1 MPQQPIVYDAP
12 TPEPRARTVEAI
24 QAEILERL
32 IYSVGKDPIVA
43 WPHDWLAATILA
55 VRDRVMDR
63 WMESSRETWRTS
75 HKRVYYLSLEFLI
88 GRLMRDAMSNVGL
101 IEPVRDALKNLNV
114 DLGDLINL
122 EPDAALGNGG
132 LGRLAA
138 CFLESMSSVKIPAY
152 GYGIRYVHGLF
163 RQEMSEGWQVELPEE
178 WLAHGNP
185 WEFERRESAYEIGF
199 GGHVEPVTDP
209 DGTVRQEWRPNDHLL
224 AVAYDT
230 PIVGWRGARVNT
242 LRLWSAQPIDPILLD
257 KFNSGDHIGALEES
271 ARAEAITRVLYPA
284 DSTAAGQ
291 ELRLRQEFFFSSASL
306 QDIVRRHL
314 QQYGDLGSLPDK
326 VAIHLNDTHPAISIA
341 ELMRILVDDNGLK
354 WADAWKLSR
363 GVFGYTNHTL
373 LPEALE
379 SWPVALLERLLPRH
393 MQIIYQINAEVLTDA
408 RVRAKFTDAQI
419 ANVSLIDE
427 SGGRRVRMGQLA
439 FVGSH
444 SINGVSALHTELM
457 KQTVF
462 SDLHKLYPDRINNK
476 TNGITPRRWLMQC
489 NPDLTKLISE
499 RIGPEFL
506 DDIDL
511 LKGLDAHA
519 DDPSFQAQFA
529 AVKQGNKERLA
540 KLIKDRMG
548 IVVSPNALF
557 DVQIKRI
564 HEYKRQLLNIIQAV
578 ALYDEI
584 RAHPE
589 RDWVPRVKIFAG
601 KAAPGYWNAKLIIKL
616 INDVA
621 KVINN
626 DPAVRGLLKVV
637 FLPNYNVSLAEV
649 IVPAADLSE
658 QISTAGMEASGTGN
672 MKFMANGAI
681 TIGTMDGAN
690 VEMHKE
696 VGAENIVIF
705 GLTTDEVNEKRAK
718 SEVPRAA
725 IDASPRLKEV
735 LESIAS
741 GVFSPDDPHRY
752 RDLIGG
758 LYDHDWFMVARDFD
772 AYVAA
777 QAQVDAIWLDKR
789 RWNAMAIRNTAHV
802 GFFSSDRTIRQY
814 AQEIWGVPVASS

>member
-12 TPEPRARTVEAI
+12 TPEPRASNVEAI

-43 WPHDWLAATILA
+43 RPHDWLEATILT
-55 VRDRVMDR
+55 VRDHVMER
-63 WMESSRETWRTS
+63 WMESSRETWRTAN
-75 HKRVYYLSLEFLI
+75 KRVYYLSLEFLI
-88 GRLMRDAMSNVGL
+88 GRLMRDAMSNVDL
-101 IEPVRDALKNLNV
+101 IVPVRDALKNLNV
-114 DLGDLINL
+114 DLGDLINM

-138 CFLESMSSVKIPAY
+138 CFLESMSTVKIPAY

-163 RQEMSEGWQVELPEE
+163 RQEMSEGWQVELPED

-185 WEFERRESAYEIGF
+185 WEFERRESAYEVGF
-199 GGHVEPVTDP
+199 GGHVEPVVDP
-209 DGTVRQEWRPNDHLL
+209 DGTTRQEWRPNDHVL

-306 QDIVRRHL
+306 QDIVRRHV
-314 QQYGDLGSLPDK
+314 QQYGELTSLPEK
-326 VAIHLNDTHPAISIA
+326 VAIQLNDTHPAISIA
-341 ELMRILVDDNGLK
+341 ELMRILVDDNGIK
-354 WADAWKLSR
+354 WADAWALTK
-363 GVFGYTNHTL
+363 GTFGYTNHTL

-393 MQIIYQINAEVLTDA
+393 MQIIYQINADVLADA
-408 RVRAKFTDAQI
+408 RNRGKFSDAQI

-427 SGGRRVRMGQLA
+427 NGGRRVRMGQLA

-462 SDLHKLYPDRINNK
+462 SDLHRLYPDRINNK

-489 NPDLTKLISE
+489 NPGLTKLITE
-499 RIGPEFL
+499 RIGPGFL
-506 DDIDL
+506 DDIEL
-511 LKGLDAHA
+511 LQGLDVHA
-519 DDPSFQAQFA
+519 DDPSFQGQFA
-529 AVKQGNKERLA
+529 AVKLENKQRLA
-540 KLIKDRMG
+540 KLIKDRLG
-548 IVVSPNALF
+548 VVVSPNAMF

-564 HEYKRQLLNIIQAV
+564 HEYKRQLLNIIQAI

-584 RAHPE
+584 RTHPE

-696 VGAENIVIF
+696 VGPDNIVIF
-705 GLTTDEVNEKRAK
+705 GLTTAEVNDKRTRG
-718 SEVPRAA
+718 EQPRAA

-772 AYVAA
+772 AYNAA
-777 QAQVDAIWLDKR
+777 QAEIDEIWADKR
-789 RWNAMAIRNTAHV
+789 RWNAMAIRNTARV

-814 AQEIWGVPVASS
+814 AQDIWGVPVASA

>member
-12 TPEPRARTVEAI
+12 TPEPRATSVEAI

-43 WPHDWLAATILA
+43 RQHDWLAATILA

-63 WMESSRETWRTS
+63 WMESSRETWRS
-75 HKRVYYLSLEFLI
+75 SGKRVYYLSLEFLI

-101 IEPVRDALKNLNV
+101 MEPVRAALKNLNV
-114 DLGDLINL
+114 NLGDLINL

-138 CFLESMSSVKIPAY
+138 CFLESMSSVQIPAY

-185 WEFERRESAYEIGF
+185 WEFERRESAYEVGF
-199 GGHVEPVTDP
+199 GGHVEAVTDP
-209 DGTVRQEWRPNDHLL
+209 DGSVRQEWRPNDHVL

-271 ARAEAITRVLYPA
+271 SRAEAITRVLYPA

-326 VAIHLNDTHPAISIA
+326 VAIHLNDTHPAISIC
-341 ELMRILVDDNGLK
+341 ELMRILIDDNGLK
-354 WADAWKLSR
+354 WAEAWKLSK

-379 SWPVALLERLLPRH
+379 SWPVSLMERLLPRH

-427 SGGRRVRMGQLA
+427 AGGRRVRMGQLA

-462 SDLHKLYPDRINNK
+462 SDLHKLYPERINNK

-489 NPDLTKLISE
+489 NPELTKLISD

-511 LKGLDAHA
+511 LRRLDDHA
-519 DDPSFQAQFA
+519 DDPTFQGQFA
-529 AVKQGNKERLA
+529 AVKQANKQKLA
-540 KLIKDRMG
+540 KLIKDRLG
-548 IVVSPNALF
+548 ITVSVDAMF

-584 RAHPE
+584 RTHPE
-589 RDWVPRVKIFAG
+589 REWAPRVKIFAG

-690 VEMHKE
+690 VEMHTE

-705 GLTTDEVNEKRAK
+705 GLTTAEVNDRRAQN
-718 SEVPRAA
+718 ELPQATV
-725 IDASPRLKEV
+725 DASPRLKEA
-735 LESIAS
+735 LESISS

-758 LYDHDWFMVARDFD
+758 LYEHDWFMVARDFD
-772 AYVAA
+772 AYSAA
-777 QAQVDAIWLDKR
+777 QAEVDTIWHDKK
-789 RWNAMAIRNTAHV
+789 RWNAMAIRNTARV

-814 AQEIWGVPVASS
+814 AKDIWGVTPGAK